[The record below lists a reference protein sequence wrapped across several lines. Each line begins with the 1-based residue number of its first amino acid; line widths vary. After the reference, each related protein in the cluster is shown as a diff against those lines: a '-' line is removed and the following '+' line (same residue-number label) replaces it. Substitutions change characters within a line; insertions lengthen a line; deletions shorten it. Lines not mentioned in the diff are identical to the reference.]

1 MRKKYILI
9 TSILVITLFL
19 AACGSISDQ
28 AVISSALAQV
38 EGENGDDSS
47 KSTLSVSGSG
57 VVTLTPDIAY
67 VTIGVH
73 TEGKDASE
81 VVAENNQDTQAV
93 IDSLEALNITPQ
105 DIQTT
110 NFSIYPQQ
118 QFDENGRPT
127 GEITYIV
134 DNSVFVTVRD
144 LDNIGEVLNAAV
156 EAGANS
162 IYGIQFDVE
171 DRTDAIAEAQIAA
184 VQNAQAQAENLAE
197 AAGVEL
203 GSIISINTYGGAVP
217 LAKYDGMGG
226 AGAVAEAAQVP
237 VSTGQMR
244 ISIEVNLVFEI
255 VQ

>member
-93 IDSLEALNITPQ
+93 IDSLEALNIALQ

-144 LDNIGEVLNAAV
+144 LAKIGEVLNAAV

-244 ISIEVNLVFEI
+244 ISIEVNIVYEI